1 MKWLKHSQL
10 EGKHAFLSASGYSW
24 LNYDRDKLATV
35 FRNKLA
41 KYMGTIY
48 HSFAATAIK
57 LGQKLPRS
65 PKTLNNYVNDA
76 IGFRLDPEV
85 VLFYSNNCFGTAD
98 AIGFDGH
105 TLRIHD
111 LKTGVIP
118 AHMEQLR
125 IYAALFCL
133 EYKVEPKTINIV
145 LRIYQNN
152 QIVEEIPDAQQIKDI
167 MAKIQDFDKVL
178 DQIRKEEGIYD
189 IDVEVTDDA
198 G

>member
-41 KYMGTIY
+41 KYMGTKY
-48 HSFAATAIK
+48 HAFAATAIE

-65 PKTLNNYVNDA
+65 PRTLNMYVNDA

-85 VLFYSNNCFGTAD
+85 VLYYSNNCFGTAD
-98 AIGFDGH
+98 VIGFDGH

-111 LKTGVIP
+111 LKTGVVP

-133 EYKVEPKTINIV
+133 EYKVEPKTIDIV

-152 QIVEEIPDAQQIKDI
+152 QIVEEVSDPQQIKDI
-167 MAKIQDFDKVL
+167 MIKIQDFDKLL

-189 IDVEVTDDA
+189 IDMEVTDDA

>member
-133 EYKVEPKTINIV
+133 EYKVEPKTIDIV

-152 QIVEEIPDAQQIKDI
+152 QIVEEVPDPQQIKDI
-167 MAKIQDFDKVL
+167 MTKIHDFDKVL
-178 DQIRKEEGIYD
+178 EQIRKEEGIYD
-189 IDVEVTDDA
+189 IDMEVTDDA
-198 G
+198 N

>member
-133 EYKVEPKTINIV
+133 EYKVEPKTIDIV

-167 MAKIQDFDKVL
+167 MVKIQDFDKVL

-189 IDVEVTDDA
+189 IDVEVIDDA
-198 G
+198 N